1 MHIGAQLGGGRLL
14 SREEVA
20 AIPLEALEAAVAR
33 ALEEFPSWA
42 KPKPSPVRASP
53 AQRLEDANHEV
64 ALREARKAEQ
74 RRGEQPAPP
83 PAVAK
88 AKLNSLPAHMRL
100 AAANGDRQLAH
111 LIDPKKK

>member
-1 MHIGAQLGGGRLL
+1 MARGYWMGANN
-14 SREEVA
+14 
-20 AIPLEALEAAVAR
+20 AVSKFGLTWRWKA
-33 ALEEFPSWA
+33 FNGS
-42 KPKPSPVRASP
+42 
-53 AQRLEDANHEV
+53 QRLEDANHEV